1 MAGNREN
8 KKTKLNKDGK
18 EVVGYDPIDV
28 PKPAPRKDKAKPN
41 AKTRRRHKKRAEAAA
56 TNATEGIKDRASV

>member
-1 MAGNREN
+1 MAGNSEE
-8 KKTKLNKDGK
+8 KKPKLNKDGK

-41 AKTRRRHKKRAEAAA
+41 AKTRRRHKKRAETAA
-56 TNATEGIKDRASV
+56 TPATQDVKDRASG